1 VHPCARARALI
12 ASIVAVLAALTFMPA
27 GVASAET
34 PTRDAARVA
43 PAWHTI
49 PKAGV
54 NGEAQAEL
62 GPEDISADDAAYG
75 PAYGP
80 VPDDPA
86 PGDAEP
92 EPEIEQTPA
101 TKRIAGPKVSAEAA
115 ILVDAQTGA
124 VLWARDQSERRA
136 PASLTK
142 MLTALTVRA
151 SLPMNSRLTISKKAA
166 AVVPTKVGL
175 PAGRHVTVEQALA
188 ALMVISANDMAITLA
203 EAAGKKTPKSP
214 VKGAEVRFLKALD
227 AQSARLGMKDSSWKT
242 PNGLDASGHRSTAFD
257 LAIAA
262 RAVLRDAS
270 LAKTVRRK
278 DTVSVITPDGIRVF
292 LRPRSAFL
300 RTYPG
305 AVGVKTGYTNDAGH
319 CLAAAATRN
328 GRTLIAVVLDSPSPN
343 LAAST
348 MMNWGF
354 GPGAEQRTGS
364 RLPSYVAP
372 ASVEKLLAQPNLS
385 TPPPPEIDPGA
396 DPERDTS
403 LAAAAIAPT
412 PLERAISPQ
421 IMLPSVASVATGC
434 SALLLLAR
442 RRRRASLAAASTGP
456 DVRPDPTGR
465 SSGRSG
471 RSGAHTARAAQ
482 GRVTTGE
489 YSWAD
494 LDSGQRQSWSDPRQH
509 GAEPYGAEPYGA
521 VGLGASQFR
530 AAQPNRP
537 WHDPGTY
544 GSTGDYVMPAPE
556 TGSYAAATPGGAWPG
571 ADHGWIDAA
580 WGQRGAET
588 GVQGQPS
595 PDEPGWGQGASG
607 APAQGLSRSA
617 RYGHDRNGG
626 GNGGGRRGGR
636 HSSGRSAS
644 RRPR

>member
-1 VHPCARARALI
+1 VHPCARALI

-34 PTRDAARVA
+34 PTRDSALIA

-49 PKAGV
+49 PKASVHG
-54 NGEAQAEL
+54 GAQVEPGPGDTA
-62 GPEDISADDAAYG
+62 PED
-75 PAYGP
+75 PA
-80 VPDDPA
+80 PDDPA

-92 EPEIEQTPA
+92 EPEIEQTTA
-101 TKRIAGPKVSAEAA
+101 TKRIAGPKVSADAA

-124 VLWARDQSERRA
+124 VLWARDESQRLA

-166 AVVPTKVGL
+166 AAVPTKVGL
-175 PAGRHVTVEQALA
+175 PAGRHVTVEQALS

-214 VKGAEVRFLKALD
+214 VKGAEARFLKALD
-227 AQSARLGMKDSSWKT
+227 AQSARMGMKDSSWKT

-278 DTVSVITPDGIRVF
+278 ETVSVTTPDGIRVF

-305 AVGVKTGYTNDAGH
+305 AVGVKTGYTNNAGH

-364 RLPSYVAP
+364 RLPKYVAP
-372 ASVEKLLAQPNLS
+372 ASVEKLLAPPKPS
-385 TPPPPEIDPGA
+385 TPPPETDPGT
-396 DPERDTS
+396 DPERDTG
-403 LAAAAIAPT
+403 LAAAAIGPA
-412 PLERAISPQ
+412 LVERVISPQ
-421 IMLPSVASVATGC
+421 IMLPGVASVATGC
-434 SALLLLAR
+434 SALFVLAR
-442 RRRRASLAAASTGP
+442 RRRRASLAAASMGP
-456 DVRPDPTGR
+456 DVRPDSTGR
-465 SSGRSG
+465 SR
-471 RSGAHTARAAQ
+471 RDRAHTASAAR

-494 LDSGQRQSWSDPRQH
+494 LDSGQGRSWSEPSQSQPSAPVHSHSAGQQVAGQWASDPY
-509 GAEPYGAEPYGA
+509 AM
-521 VGLGASQFR
+521 
-530 AAQPNRP
+530 
-537 WHDPGTY
+537 
-544 GSTGDYVMPAPE
+544 GDYLMPAPD
-556 TGSYAAATPGGAWPG
+556 TASYAAGTPGGAWPDT
-571 ADHGWIDAA
+571 DHGWIEAE
-580 WGQRGAET
+580 WGQHGAGT
-588 GVQGQPS
+588 GAQGQPS
-595 PDEPGWGQGASG
+595 PDEPGWGQGAPGS
-607 APAQGLSRSA
+607 AQGLSRSA

-626 GNGGGRRGGR
+626 GRRGGR
-636 HSSGRSAS
+636 HSAGRSAT